1 MTNAD
6 TATAQRQPSNFFA
19 STALLMAALIF
30 LSFPLTYYLPVL
42 SRSHSFQLLVHVH
55 GLACFAWIAL
65 LAWQARLVVA
75 GRVARHREIGLA
87 GFALS
92 GGLIVTGY
100 WVAQRAGENRL
111 AQGEAQ
117 PWEFSF
123 FNLIDISLFAVLMI
137 GAILLVSRHRDWH
150 RRLIYVAAICLVA
163 PALTRW
169 TLKLPLPNPLVVD
182 LLAYLLV
189 TVPFLIALALHDRRV
204 LGRVHAATWTAM
216 AMVLPL
222 QLSSPWIARSAWW
235 NGIAPTLLGS
245 G

>member
-1 MTNAD
+1 MNS
-6 TATAQRQPSNFFA
+6 PGSGFFA
-19 STALLMAALIF
+19 NAALLMAALVF
-30 LSFPLTYYLPVL
+30 LSFPLTYYLPVIA
-42 SRSHSFQLLVHVH
+42 RSQNFQLLIHIH

-65 LAWQARLVVA
+65 LVWQTRLVAA

-100 WVAQRAGENRL
+100 WVAQRAGEHRL

-117 PWEFSF
+117 PWEFTF
-123 FNLIDISLFAVLMI
+123 FNLIDISLFAVLMT
-137 GAILLVSRHRDWH
+137 GAILLVTRHREWH

-169 TLKLPLPNPLVVD
+169 TLKLPLPNSLVLD

-204 LGRVHAATWTAM
+204 LGRVHAATWTAV
-216 AMVLPL
+216 ALVLPL

-235 NGIAPTLLGS
+235 NGIAPALLGS